1 MSRRWSRTFDGNQ
14 LQLEWGATRP
24 AQNAERPP
32 AESQPAEPR
41 PATVGPGTVTS
52 PVLRLRWDFRT
63 RFPHPTHEAIDAGL
77 IEPAEAGPES
87 VRAIHGA
94 HAAELLGVL
103 RDLDAEA
110 DAGRGTGGAMVR
122 ADQAAEPSRL
132 RRWYAN
138 LLGVYGDL
146 FGPEAAEAFD
156 QAVRAWHAR
165 VEVVVENG
173 TDVPV
178 SASPPPSDPEPP
190 PIPTVRVIEPPP
202 NSLAVTPARTRVVAR
217 LPVPKPLPP
226 AVAAGHFGH
235 DEEGRPI
242 RPSADEVREI
252 TEAHAELLA
261 DMVADLA
268 EADRRGVGATEVAR
282 RVAQLHDAVRKYAED
297 FGAPAAEQLLAY
309 ARRQVASDEP
319 RPVGRGR

>member
-1 MSRRWSRTFDGNQ
+1 VSRRWSRTVDGNQ
-14 LQLEWGATRP
+14 LRLEWRAARP

-32 AESQPAEPR
+32 AESEPVATR
-41 PATVGPGTVTS
+41 PATVEPGTVTS

-77 IEPAEAGPES
+77 IEPEEAGPES

-103 RDLDAEA
+103 RDMDAEA
-110 DAGRGTGGAMVR
+110 DARRGTGTAMVR

-178 SASPPPSDPEPP
+178 SAPPPPSDPEPP
-190 PIPTVRVIEPPP
+190 PLPTVRVIEPPP
-202 NSLAVTPARTRVVAR
+202 KALALASAQTRVVAR
-217 LPVPKPLPP
+217 LPVPKPLPQ
-226 AVAAGHFGH
+226 AVDAGHFGH
-235 DEEGRPI
+235 DEDGQPV

-268 EADRRGVGATEVAR
+268 EADRRGVGPTE
-282 RVAQLHDAVRKYAED
+282 VAQLHDAVRKYAED
-297 FGAPAAEQLLAY
+297 FGDRAAEQLLAY
-309 ARRQVASDEP
+309 ARRQAASNHVP
-319 RPVGRGR
+319 TPGRGR

>member
-1 MSRRWSRTFDGNQ
+1 M
-14 LQLEWGATRP
+14 A
-24 AQNAERPP
+24 
-32 AESQPAEPR
+32 
-41 PATVGPGTVTS
+41 GPGTVTS

-63 RFPHPTHEAIDAGL
+63 RFPQPTPEAIDAGL
-77 IEPAEAGPES
+77 IEPEEAGPES

-103 RDLDAEA
+103 RDMDAEA
-110 DAGRGTGGAMVR
+110 DARRGTGSAMVR
-122 ADQAAEPSRL
+122 VDQAAEPSRL

-156 QAVRAWHAR
+156 KAVRAWHAR

-178 SASPPPSDPEPP
+178 SAPPPPSDPEPP
-190 PIPTVRVIEPPP
+190 PIPTVRVVEAPT
-202 NSLAVTPARTRVVAR
+202 NELALTPARTRVVAR
-217 LPVPKPLPP
+217 LPVPKPLPQ

-235 DEEGRPI
+235 DENGPI
-242 RPSADEVREI
+242 RPSPDEVREI
-252 TEAHAELLA
+252 TEAHAELLI

-268 EADRRGVGATEVAR
+268 EADRRGVGPTEVAR

-297 FGAPAAEQLLAY
+297 FGDPAAEQLLAY
-309 ARRQVASDEP
+309 ARRQAASNDVP
-319 RPVGRGR
+319 TPGRGR

>member
-1 MSRRWSRTFDGNQ
+1 MSRRWSRGGDGNQ
-14 LQLEWGATRP
+14 LQLEWDAARP
-24 AQNAERPP
+24 AQTAERPRE
-32 AESQPAEPR
+32 ESQPADPR
-41 PATVGPGTVTS
+41 PATVEPGAA

-77 IEPAEAGPES
+77 IEPEAAGPES

-103 RDLDAEA
+103 RDMDAEA
-110 DAGRGTGGAMVR
+110 DARRGTGSAMVR

-132 RRWYAN
+132 RRWHAN

-156 QAVRAWHAR
+156 KAVRAWHAR

-173 TDVPV
+173 ADVPA

-190 PIPTVRVIEPPP
+190 PIPTVRVIETPP
-202 NSLAVTPARTRVVAR
+202 NALASTPARTRVVAR
-217 LPVPKPLPP
+217 LPVPKPLPQ
-226 AVAAGHFGH
+226 AVAAGHFGQ
-235 DEEGRPI
+235 DEDGPI
-242 RPSADEVREI
+242 RPRPDEVREI

-268 EADRRGVGATEVAR
+268 EADRRGVGPTEVAR

-297 FGAPAAEQLLAY
+297 FGDHAAEQLLAY
-309 ARRQVASDEP
+309 ARRQAAMGESQ
-319 RPVGRGR
+319 PVGQSR